1 MSLPWFSTPWK
12 IVFHSVEKM
21 ARIFPQCGKKFSTV
35 WKTVGVVLLIGLP
48 APAGA
53 VAVDLSDDDWA
64 YLAELGPLTVCP
76 DPDWPPYEYM
86 NENGDYVGIAADLL
100 DLLAKQLGIQFTV
113 VRPKD
118 WEEALAR
125 SKEGKVLMLP
135 FLNPTPERE
144 KWLVFTQPLLVDPSV
159 YVTREEHPFISDASL
174 LVGQTVVLP
183 AGTSTE
189 EWVRRDFP
197 NLKVMTV
204 ATENEVFQAVS
215 DRKADLAL
223 RSLTVSAYTIRKEGL
238 FNLKIAGQAPNGMAH
253 RLCIGV
259 LKKEARLRDIL
270 DKGIATLTP
279 GQREE
284 IINRHV
290 NVVVVPPMDLSVLY
304 RVGSAF
310 ALVVGLSVFWTVK
323 MRKVNATLRES
334 ERSKSVLIANLPG
347 IAYRCRYDRDW
358 TMEFISEGCYAL
370 TGYRSEELVHN
381 QSLSFGDLIV
391 PAVREE
397 IWRQW
402 EQLVLRGE
410 PIRLEYPILTRD
422 RLEKWVYEQGLP
434 VLNAAGKPEF
444 IEGLIIDVTERK
456 RLEKQL
462 QAKSSL
468 QELVAGISSDFI
480 TATSDTMDEKI
491 NRMLE
496 QCGEFLRV
504 DRMYLFQF
512 SDDGKAMTNTHEWC
526 SEGTPSIR
534 DAVQGFPIEKLP
546 WLAAI
551 ARTRKALLVTD
562 VDQMPDAIAADRRA
576 MQALQ
581 IQTVLC
587 IPLVKGGQ
595 FLGYFG
601 FDSVKAKRDLDP
613 DLVEMIRIL
622 GNILSD
628 AIVQNRI
635 ESEIHE
641 AKQQAERANAAKS
654 EFLANISHEIRTPMN
669 AIIGFADLWLAEA
682 TDERSR
688 HQASV
693 ISSSG
698 KTLLRILNDILDLS
712 KVEAGKLDIQMELFN
727 PLNLLEELRLFF
739 SARVREKG
747 LALVMSPDPDLP
759 EMAML
764 DPARLRQILV
774 NLIGNAIKFTEA
786 GSVEVKVSCVRHPGR
801 TDRSDWSFAVC
812 DTGRGI
818 PDEYK
823 SRLFGA
829 FEQMPGQDH
838 AKYGGTGLGLTISR
852 RLAHL
857 MNGEI
862 SVADH
867 PSQTGSVFT
876 ATFRDVATYTSPARA
891 EKAAAAEQVAGPV
904 VRMDD
909 LPPGWCADV
918 ESLRKSVRINQAK
931 ALGEKLR
938 AAGRE
943 KGLPEWERLGS
954 DLVAAAAVF
963 QIDRIQSI
971 LSELETGGT

>member
-1 MSLPWFSTPWK
+1 MPLLLLLLLPASAGAAP
-12 IVFHSVEKM
+12 
-21 ARIFPQCGKKFSTV
+21 
-35 WKTVGVVLLIGLP
+35 VVLTE
-48 APAGA
+48 
-53 VAVDLSDDDWA
+53 DERE
-64 YLAELGPLTVCP
+64 YLAGLGPLTVCP
-76 DPDWPPYEYM
+76 DPDWAPYEYV

-100 DLLAKQLGIQFTV
+100 DLLAQQLGIQFTV
-113 VRPKD
+113 VLPKD
-118 WEEALAR
+118 WNEALER
-125 SKEGKVLMLP
+125 SKAGGVLMLP
-135 FLNPTPERE
+135 FLKQTPEFG

-159 YVTREEHPFISDASL
+159 FVTREEHPFISDASL
-174 LVGQTVVLP
+174 LVGQTVALP
-183 AGTSTE
+183 AGTAMV
-189 EWVRRDFP
+189 EWVKRDFP
-197 NLKVMTV
+197 NLKVLAV
-204 ATENEVFQAVS
+204 ASENEVFQAVS
-215 DRKADLAL
+215 GRKADLAL
-223 RSLTVSAYTIRKEGL
+223 CALAASAYTIRKEGL
-238 FNLKIAGQAPNGMAH
+238 FNLKIAGQAPNWLAH

-259 LKKEARLRDIL
+259 LKKETRLRDIL
-270 DKGIATLTP
+270 DKGIATITP

-290 NVVVVPPMDLSVLY
+290 NVVVSSPMDLSMLV
-304 RVGSAF
+304 RVGAAF
-310 ALVVGLSVFWTVK
+310 ALVVGLSVFWTLK
-323 MRKVNATLRES
+323 MRKVNATIRES

-358 TMEFISEGCYAL
+358 TMEFISEGCFAL
-370 TGYRSEELVHN
+370 TGYRSEELIHN
-381 QSLSFGDLIV
+381 QALSFGDLIV
-391 PAVREE
+391 PEVREE

-434 VLNAAGKPEF
+434 VLNAAGRPEF
-444 IEGLIIDVTERK
+444 IEGLIIDVTARK
-456 RLEKQL
+456 RLEQQL
-462 QAKSSL
+462 QFKSSL
-468 QELVAGISSDFI
+468 QELVARISSDFI

-526 SEGTPSIR
+526 SEGTSSLQE
-534 DAVQGFPIEKLP
+534 AVQHYPIEKLP
-546 WLAAI
+546 WLAGI

-576 MQALQ
+576 MQALH

-587 IPLVKGGQ
+587 IPLAKGGQ

-601 FDSVKAKRDLDP
+601 FDSVKAKRELDS

-635 ESEIHE
+635 ESEIRE

-688 HQASV
+688 HQASI

-712 KVEAGKLDIQMELFN
+712 KVEAGKLEIQMELFN

-801 TDRSDWSFAVC
+801 TDRSDWAFAVC
-812 DTGRGI
+812 DTGKGI
-818 PDEYK
+818 PDEFK

-862 SVADH
+862 AVSDP
-867 PSQTGSVFT
+867 PSRKGSVFT
-876 ATFRDVATYTSPARA
+876 VTFRDVATYTSPARA
-891 EKAAAAEQVAGPV
+891 EEGGAAEKAAGPL
-904 VRMDD
+904 VRTGD
-909 LPPGWCADV
+909 LPPGLRADV
-918 ESLRKSVRINQAK
+918 EALRKSLRINQAK

-938 AAGRE
+938 AAGTE
-943 KGLPEWERLGS
+943 KSLPEWERLGS
-954 DLVAAAAVF
+954 DLVAAAALF

-971 LSELETGGT
+971 LSKLETGGA